1 MYPHTINI
9 DWLQIYLHDE
19 NQGIENLAMIYNG
32 KSSYAFQTAEYT
44 SRQFSQVYDIYDSDG
59 DHYAVLQRIPFSNI
73 ISYDGAI
80 LKLANRELYKS
91 TMIDTLILFLEY
103 HRFAFKSIS
112 RLDICFDSNTLKN
125 GLKHS
130 TLIRGLQ
137 NGKYLKNNQGQA
149 KQNFEVQS
157 KTNRI
162 MECNSISFGSL
173 SSAVKTKMYNKTKE
187 MNDVKYKPYI
197 VESWQKNG
205 IDTNKDVWRIE
216 ISIKADMT
224 NIVKLDTVETF
235 RLTTD
240 RLKLSTDIQNIFYT
254 YAARYFSFKI
264 NDGKKN
270 KTRMPSLEIFPERSI
285 ITSQPIRITLQNDES
300 RSDKIFLNKLHRIQ
314 VELRNIDDNT
324 LSAIEEVRRAF
335 CIATGLSKY
344 YNKKIRI
351 KNERRK

>member
-32 KSSYAFQTAEYT
+32 KSSYEFKKAEYT

-173 SSAVKTKMYNKTKE
+173 SSANK
-187 MNDVKYKPYI
+187 NV
-197 VESWQKNG
+197 
-205 IDTNKDVWRIE
+205 
-216 ISIKADMT
+216 
-224 NIVKLDTVETF
+224 
-235 RLTTD
+235 
-240 RLKLSTDIQNIFYT
+240 
-254 YAARYFSFKI
+254 
-264 NDGKKN
+264 
-270 KTRMPSLEIFPERSI
+270 
-285 ITSQPIRITLQNDES
+285 
-300 RSDKIFLNKLHRIQ
+300 
-314 VELRNIDDNT
+314 
-324 LSAIEEVRRAF
+324 
-335 CIATGLSKY
+335 
-344 YNKKIRI
+344 
-351 KNERRK
+351 